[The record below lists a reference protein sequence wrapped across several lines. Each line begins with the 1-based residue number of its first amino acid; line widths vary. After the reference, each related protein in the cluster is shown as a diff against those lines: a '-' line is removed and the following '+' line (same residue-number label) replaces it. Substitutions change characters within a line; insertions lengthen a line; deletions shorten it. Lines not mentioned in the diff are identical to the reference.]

1 LILERD
7 RIKLKGSKRKI
18 IIPLDPKE
26 GKPWTKSW
34 DEDQE
39 AWCLYQIVNEKKY
52 YVEPKC
58 TRRNFERISYV
69 GQA

>member
-1 LILERD
+1 MNETVSLERY

-26 GKPWTKSW
+26 GKPWNKTW

-39 AWCLYQIVNEKKY
+39 ARSLYQIVNEKKG
-52 YVEPKC
+52 YVEPN
-58 TRRNFERISYV
+58 TQ
-69 GQA
+69 G